1 MYGKFK
7 KAHYYPETTLRNGQV
22 MKARISPKGYSGM
35 FWGSVRNE
43 DGSLVKGTRMYNGEP
58 FETDSAE
65 QFFFDIEDNGREAWD
80 IINDK
85 LHRHLQKHIGEVDR
99 DKYHWQCG
107 FGGDE
112 MDGLLDF
119 WLPTQI
125 ECPPDMKFEILGK
138 KYVMS
143 FHYSGDDE
151 LSFSSEEEDEDDDY

>member
-1 MYGKFK
+1 MYGHKHK
-7 KAHYYPETTLRNGQV
+7 SNSGIT
-22 MKARISPKGYSGM
+22 GYLGM

-43 DGSLVKGTRMYNGEP
+43 DRTALEDAADY
-58 FETDSAE
+58 
-65 QFFFDIEDNGREAWD
+65 FFDIVDNGRDAWD

-85 LHRHLQKHIGEVDR
+85 LHRHLRKHIGEVDPI
-99 DKYHWQCG
+99 KYHWQCG

-125 ECPPDMKFEILGK
+125 TCPPDMKFAILDR

-143 FHYSGDDE
+143 FSYAGDD
-151 LSFSSEEEDEDDDY
+151 SGFSSEEED